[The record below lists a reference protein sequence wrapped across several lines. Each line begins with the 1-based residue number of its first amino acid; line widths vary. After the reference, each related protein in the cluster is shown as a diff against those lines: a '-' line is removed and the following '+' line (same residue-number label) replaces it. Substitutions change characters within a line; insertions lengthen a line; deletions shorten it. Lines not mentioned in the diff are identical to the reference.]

1 MSRLM
6 ELHVLSLDIWMT
18 SLIAKFN
25 QKLKYQLLMFLPLV
39 NTESRKNT
47 GQEATG
53 KLTNQKFTH
62 LRQILKPKLMLGV
75 PMLTNSKDGSS
86 HLLQPS
92 TDFT

>member
-62 LRQILKPKLMLGV
+62 LRQNFETEVNAGGPHV
-75 PMLTNSKDGSS
+75 N
-86 HLLQPS
+86 
-92 TDFT
+92 